1 MSVKDDLPQVTG
13 WETDYI
19 LSRFTHALG
28 SDRMGNT
35 ESTIYH
41 SRYALAMVRA
51 WRKSLLKQDQGVRQG
66 GFRNL
71 RDRGMLREAIRTLTR
86 ADAYKESGNHYGE
99 VTCLRTTEAYLRELI
114 KRHQ

>member
-51 WRKSLLKQDQGVRQG
+51 WRKSLLKQDQGAREG
-66 GFRNL
+66 NFRNL
-71 RDRGMLREAIRTLTR
+71 RDRSMLLEALRTLTW
-86 ADAYKESGNHYGE
+86 ADYYRESGNSYGE
-99 VTCLRTTEAYLRELI
+99 GSCLRTTETYLRELI
-114 KRHQ
+114 KRHP